1 MFGGGHESQRVGSSS
16 RGGGLQRG
24 RVEQSGLVLLRLDH
38 RGGRPS
44 RWCAITALFSW
55 YFYKRAGDELREE
68 AANLRHYVNAV
79 LSMWE
84 REGYEVPRD
93 PETGTPY
100 ARVRK
105 DLVLKWR
112 TDADAGSAGEDSPP
126 RSGTPDPQ
134 EDARRPW

>member
-1 MFGGGHESQRVGSSS
+1 MSRNEWVLVAVAVACSAVASSKAVLSYSVWITVVGVLAGG
-16 RGGGLQRG
+16 
-24 RVEQSGLVLLRLDH
+24 
-38 RGGRPS
+38 
-44 RWCAITALFSW
+44 AITALFSW

-79 LSMWE
+79 LSKWE